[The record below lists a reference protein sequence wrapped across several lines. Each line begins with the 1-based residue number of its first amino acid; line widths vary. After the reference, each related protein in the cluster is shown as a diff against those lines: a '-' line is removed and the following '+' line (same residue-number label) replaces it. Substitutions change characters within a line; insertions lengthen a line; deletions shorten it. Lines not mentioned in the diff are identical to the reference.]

1 MPVTQ
6 PLTQP
11 LTAPLASPA
20 KAYQDSTG
28 ARLADYPQPSVA
40 VDTAVLTLAPRTNPA
55 PGAPPHQ
62 LSVLLVRRAEGVAG
76 PQWALPGTFL
86 HQGERLADAVTRSL
100 AQKAGVTGGHP
111 AQLAVF
117 DKPDRD
123 DRGWVL
129 SVAHLAV
136 IPYAALADAVLSY
149 PDRVRLIPVS
159 RPGPLPYDHAD
170 IVRAA
175 KHELRRRYADR
186 PDPERLLGP
195 RFTIRELRDVHEAIA
210 GETLQKDTFRRAMEP
225 HLRGTGTV
233 SSGTVGRP
241 SQRFS
246 RTR

>member
-1 MPVTQ
+1 VPPTQ
-6 PLTQP
+6 HPAN
-11 LTAPLASPA
+11 TAKS
-20 KAYQDSTG
+20 YRDSKG

-40 VDTAVLTLAPRTNPA
+40 VDTAVLTLAPRTNPT
-55 PGAPPHQ
+55 PGAPPER
-62 LSVLLVRRAEGVAG
+62 LSVLLVRRPAGATG

-100 AQKAGVTGGHP
+100 TEKAGVTGGHP

-117 DKPDRD
+117 DDPHRD
-123 DRGWVL
+123 ERGWVL

-136 IPYAALADAVLSY
+136 IPYAALEAALLANAE
-149 PDRVRLIPVS
+149 RVQLAPLS

-175 KHELRRRYADR
+175 KTELRRRYADR
-186 PDPERLLGP
+186 PDPEHLLGP

-210 GETLQKDTFRRAMEP
+210 GETLQKDTFRRAMAP
-225 HLRGTGTV
+225 RLRGTGTL
-233 SSGTVGRP
+233 SPGTIGRP

-246 RTR
+246 RAR